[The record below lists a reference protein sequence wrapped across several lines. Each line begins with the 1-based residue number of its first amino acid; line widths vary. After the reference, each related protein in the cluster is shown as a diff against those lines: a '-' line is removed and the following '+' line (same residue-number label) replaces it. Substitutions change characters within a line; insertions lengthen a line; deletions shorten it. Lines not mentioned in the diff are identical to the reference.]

1 MMEKSDLRHLLRR
14 AVDTLPVDLST
25 VLILRYGLGNGGRQ
39 SIGKISKQLKIK
51 GSGVARMET
60 KAIRNLRKPDLC
72 RPLFQALDAMDL
84 FIWHEIAEEI
94 SDAGS
99 LMRKSESYDMA
110 MRRLPGEISLAIKC
124 RYGGLGKWLECN
136 AAEAE
141 DNWFRSKH
149 PPETVKEKVQQLAVI
164 WNQNRSPLLVNR
176 LLSKLRVDVAFLRFL
191 LSLSPWTAGF
201 YGGYAAARP
210 ISSPE
215 LRAIRLHLLFLH
227 KYPESPLPLDQIAEN
242 YNALYHDDQ
251 LNAHLAENIM
261 RSRPHL
267 FLETRAR
274 TWSGLG
280 SAGEHAPF
288 AKTDDVVPDDTG
300 VRSEAKKEKPPFVYE
315 RPWSETTTSDIV
327 REILEEK
334 GLCQR
339 QGIIR
344 EFLNRTDG
352 RYQAVNA
359 EVDLALNK
367 DVVEAAP
374 RVYGLRKD
382 CGGIRPMDSWTDV
395 LLTRSA
401 CKIFVIARYAG
412 EPLSSFPLWTPAM
425 EQQWCFW
432 AEGNSELN
440 LGIGFGG
447 DSDRAFNRKL
457 FQSLLFVSEPEHWPA
472 SDSVKTQ
479 WLFKKQGLSE
489 YRHARPVPQPIWRRI
504 PSLQDLFSVAVTSK
518 RIGYAN
524 WITTSHAL
532 MLGRHSP
539 YAAGALG
546 LLIALEIILPADN
559 WQQKHE
565 IGPRM
570 DSALSVMEKEIKKKG
585 FVHWMDETGIHFKD
599 RLRESIKRID
609 LGWVSAD
616 WIREFLDI
624 LEGTKPSKPAE
635 QNLNT
640 VPIS

>member
-1 MMEKSDLRHLLRR
+1 M
-14 AVDTLPVDLST
+14 
-25 VLILRYGLGNGGRQ
+25 
-39 SIGKISKQLKIK
+39 
-51 GSGVARMET
+51 
-60 KAIRNLRKPDLC
+60 
-72 RPLFQALDAMDL
+72 
-84 FIWHEIAEEI
+84 
-94 SDAGS
+94 
-99 LMRKSESYDMA
+99 
-110 MRRLPGEISLAIKC
+110 
-124 RYGGLGKWLECN
+124 
-136 AAEAE
+136 
-141 DNWFRSKH
+141 
-149 PPETVKEKVQQLAVI
+149 
-164 WNQNRSPLLVNR
+164 
-176 LLSKLRVDVAFLRFL
+176 
-191 LSLSPWTAGF
+191 
-201 YGGYAAARP
+201 
-210 ISSPE
+210 
-215 LRAIRLHLLFLH
+215 
-227 KYPESPLPLDQIAEN
+227 
-242 YNALYHDDQ
+242 
-251 LNAHLAENIM
+251 
-261 RSRPHL
+261 
-267 FLETRAR
+267 
-274 TWSGLG
+274 G
-280 SAGEHAPF
+280 SAEEHAPF
-288 AKTDDVVPDDTG
+288 AKTDDVIPDATG
-300 VRSEAKKEKPPFVYE
+300 VRSDAEKEKPPFVYE

-359 EVDLALNK
+359 EVDLALNE

-374 RVYGLRKD
+374 TVYGLRKD
-382 CGGIRPMDSWTDV
+382 YGGIRPMNPWTDV

-412 EPLSSFPLWTPAM
+412 EPLGSYPLWTSAM

-489 YRHARPVPQPIWRRI
+489 YHHARPVPQPIWRRI

-524 WITTSHAL
+524 WITTSRAL
-532 MLGRHSP
+532 VLGRHSP
-539 YAAGALG
+539 YAAGTLC
-546 LLIALEIILPADN
+546 LLVASEIILPAEN

-570 DSALSVMEKEIKKKG
+570 DSALSVMEKEIRKKG
-585 FVHWMDETGIHFKD
+585 FVHWMDETGTHFKN

-609 LGWVSAD
+609 LGWVSED

-635 QNLNT
+635 QNLNPSPSQNMT
-640 VPIS
+640 DGYSQDVSNRTSRMDPPVQLTLPFG